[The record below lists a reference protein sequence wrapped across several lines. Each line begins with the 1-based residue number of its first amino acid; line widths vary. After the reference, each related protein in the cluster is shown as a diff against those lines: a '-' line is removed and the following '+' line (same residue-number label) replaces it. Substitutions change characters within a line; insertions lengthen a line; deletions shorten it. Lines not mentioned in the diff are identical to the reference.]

1 MRSGGLADLPAF
13 ARLSGAVEGGPVSH
27 DDDAADLALAAHL
40 WRSTRPGGQD
50 LNFSS
55 GQLQSTATARGA
67 QVMTNVCQRRP
78 KRRIWTP
85 QATPRVCHDA
95 LSGKR
100 PSFDVRRAAP
110 TGEAVGSERYML
122 LLTHNHVCINLYY
135 QQPCTSSELS
145 GWTFR
150 RRNPPDKGHR
160 RTELDE

>member
-1 MRSGGLADLPAF
+1 MTTTRPTSRWRLISGGAP
-13 ARLSGAVEGGPVSH
+13 GPVVKTLTSAQDNFRAPRRH
-27 DDDAADLALAAHL
+27 AARRLI
-40 WRSTRPGGQD
+40 
-50 LNFSS
+50 
-55 GQLQSTATARGA
+55 
-67 QVMTNVCQRRP
+67 QRCACGRP

-85 QATPRVCHDA
+85 EATPRVCHDA

-110 TGEAVGSERYML
+110 TGEAVGSDRYML

-150 RRNPPDKGHR
+150 RRNPPNKGHR
-160 RTELDE
+160 RTELDD